1 MTTSRLI
8 NSLMRQGIS
17 EGEAASF
24 PNGNGAGVTLRTS
37 VRAAPRVRN
46 ESFPPTMPLGQFLF
60 EYLYRRGVHHG
71 FGIPGDFALPTFAWL
86 EKSKIQNIT
95 MTHEPAAGFAADA
108 YSRINGIGLVCVTY
122 CVGGLNVLNAIA
134 GAYAEK
140 SPVVVVS
147 GAPGRKDRE
156 KDPLLHHKVK
166 TFETQ
171 RRIYDEVTVA
181 STVLLDEQRAAS
193 EIVRCVEACL
203 RQKRPVYIEIPH
215 DVVDREIPITGLPL
229 AAPEKSDPH
238 TLEAALQETL
248 SLIRAAKKPVILAGV
263 ELARYRMAR
272 LVVRMAE
279 KMNIPIA
286 ADLLSKSA
294 VPENHPLYIGVYGGA
309 MSSDEHVRKYVESS
323 DLVLMLGTF
332 ITDMSMGFYTAKLDR
347 RRTILATSERTTVQY
362 HRYDSIQFR
371 DFLEALATANIK
383 PKRFKHP
390 NPHALPKP
398 LKNGERSRA
407 LTMVDVFR
415 ILSLHLDER
424 CCVIADI
431 GDAIFGAVGIRSAR
445 QAQFIAPAYYMS
457 MGFAVPAS
465 IGVAMAT
472 PSLRP
477 YVLVGDGAFQMTG
490 AEVSTAVRLGL
501 NPIVIVLNNDGYG
514 TMRKIR
520 EGCFNAITQWN
531 YSKICELVGGGT
543 GITATTN
550 GEFDDALSQ
559 AKKSDCVQVIELRV
573 PRNDASRQLATI
585 AAEVRK
591 VRGTKNS

>member
-1 MTTSRLI
+1 
-8 NSLMRQGIS
+8 
-17 EGEAASF
+17 
-24 PNGNGAGVTLRTS
+24 
-37 VRAAPRVRN
+37 
-46 ESFPPTMPLGQFLF
+46 MPLGQFLF
-60 EYLYRRGVHHG
+60 EYLYRCGVRHS
-71 FGIPGDFALPTFAWL
+71 FGIPGDFALPTFTWL
-86 EKSKIQNIT
+86 EKSKIQSIT

-108 YSRINGIGLVCVTY
+108 YSRINGLGLVCVTY

-140 SPVVVVS
+140 SPVVIVS

-203 RQKRPVYIEIPH
+203 RYKRPVYIEVPH
-215 DVVDREIPITGLPL
+215 DIVDRDIPITGIPPALH
-229 AAPEKSDPH
+229 EQSDPH
-238 TLEAALQETL
+238 TLQSALSETL

-263 ELARYRMAR
+263 ELARYRTAQ

-279 KMNIPIA
+279 RMNIPIA

-309 MSSDEHVRKYVESS
+309 MSSDEHVRKYVESA

-332 ITDMSMGFYTAKLDR
+332 ITDMSMGFYTAKLER
-347 RRTILATSERTTVQY
+347 RRTVLATTERVNVQY
-362 HRYDSIQFR
+362 HRYDSIQFG
-371 DFLEALATANIK
+371 DFLKALAVATIK
-383 PKRFKHP
+383 PKRFVHP
-390 NPHALPKP
+390 NPHSVPKP
-398 LKNGERSRA
+398 LKNAERCRPLS
-407 LTMVDVFR
+407 MVDVFR
-415 ILSLHLDER
+415 ILSLHVDEG
-424 CCVIADI
+424 CCVVADI

-465 IGVAMAT
+465 IGIATAT

-501 NPIVIVLNNDGYG
+501 NPIIIVLNNDGYG

-520 EGCFNAITQWN
+520 EGCFNVITQWN
-531 YSKICELVGGGT
+531 YSKVCELVGGGT
-543 GITATTN
+543 GITACSV
-550 GEFDDALSQ
+550 GELDDALSRARESQ
-559 AKKSDCVQVIELRV
+559 RVHVIEVMISRT
-573 PRNDASRQLATI
+573 DASQQLATI

-591 VRGTKNS
+591 RRGVKVEETQKN